1 MSIYLHVGLP
11 KAASTFLQNR
21 LFLNLDQEKIVY
33 NPPEI
38 IDTVVD
44 LLINFN
50 KCNEAQVLK
59 AKNIIDDEIKKHT
72 GKKINFRGRNHCERN
87 GVRPK

>member
-50 KCNEAQVLK
+50 K
-59 AKNIIDDEIKKHT
+59 
-72 GKKINFRGRNHCERN
+72 
-87 GVRPK
+87 